1 MSNRT
6 RPTIEI
12 NPFPSTETHTK
23 VTGNNIQNLP
33 CEERKWEKIPR
44 IAQRDGAQFVGYMGD
59 CVVAPSQGYQMAVF
73 DELSSLSPQ
82 VLLRLFR

>member
-1 MSNRT
+1 MQKEQMSRENEAKKEEVAT
-6 RPTIEI
+6 M
-12 NPFPSTETHTK
+12 
-23 VTGNNIQNLP
+23 IQRIDATVLFV
-33 CEERKWEKIPR
+33 RDLASPR